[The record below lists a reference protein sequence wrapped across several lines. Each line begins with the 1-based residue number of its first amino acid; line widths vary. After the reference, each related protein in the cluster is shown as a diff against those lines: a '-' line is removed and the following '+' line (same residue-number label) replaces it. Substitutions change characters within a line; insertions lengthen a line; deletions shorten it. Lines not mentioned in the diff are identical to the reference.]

1 MKVLVLWCVLG
12 VVLFYGIMTVPR
24 GYAQLPSASAKAG
37 ALVAERSLIRGI
49 LAGVSLRAIAANC
62 MGRLCNKNPNGNE
75 EPNINEDQN
84 VGYNKATIARSLAR
98 GTLSSLYGAY
108 LSKKE
113 EEKLYYYVHDGENH
127 IGWLLEKDK
136 DTYIFERYSDID
148 APSLLDG
155 KQYFKMPNDLESEWF
170 MSGQQD
176 IVPSH
181 AIMGQLFS
189 TAYPLFVYELT
200 DADGTR
206 LRVQVVARF
215 KGDMSAYNRD
225 SKHFGY
231 PPRYVALITHRDGL
245 ELDDHRKYFRVIRS
259 EKMEHRQREPLDETS
274 AEKTTEATSV
284 QP

>member
-1 MKVLVLWCVLG
+1 MKVIVLWCALG
-12 VVLFYGIMTVPR
+12 AALFSGIVAVPR
-24 GYAQLPSASAKAG
+24 GYAQLPPANAKAG
-37 ALVAERSLIRGI
+37 ALVAQRSWIRSV
-49 LAGVSLRAIAANC
+49 LAGVLPLKVVNIC
-62 MGRLCNKNPNGNE
+62 MGLLCNKDPNADY
-75 EPNINEDQN
+75 NEDQN
-84 VGYNKATIARSLAR
+84 VEYNNAMIARSLAS

-259 EKMEHRQREPLDETS
+259 EKMEHRQRETLDETS